1 MKHAEGN
8 IDKIVSSKV
17 MVKSKSPRQ
26 PTTAGPIELS
36 PKHVDMIR
44 PAYAVD
50 EARIRLLKCV
60 GLAAL
65 PLAGFIRFYPALGQA
80 NSAHEAKRIELGR
93 QMAPR
98 TDRHWNLVQRSCSFS
113 CRPCRL
119 PDMSAAQ
126 IF

>member
-36 PKHVDMIR
+36 PKHVDIIR
-44 PAYAVD
+44 PVYAVD

-60 GLAAL
+60 GLGSFDVGGLYKVL
-65 PLAGFIRFYPALGQA
+65 PG
-80 NSAHEAKRIELGR
+80 
-93 QMAPR
+93 PR
-98 TDRHWNLVQRSCSFS
+98 PGKQCT
-113 CRPCRL
+113 
-119 PDMSAAQ
+119 
-126 IF
+126 